1 MTTEQLQTILYER
14 MAAEQ
19 GQSQILCNRQK
30 RCK

>member
-19 GQSQILCNRQK
+19 QMLFLGTIPNSV
-30 RCK
+30 